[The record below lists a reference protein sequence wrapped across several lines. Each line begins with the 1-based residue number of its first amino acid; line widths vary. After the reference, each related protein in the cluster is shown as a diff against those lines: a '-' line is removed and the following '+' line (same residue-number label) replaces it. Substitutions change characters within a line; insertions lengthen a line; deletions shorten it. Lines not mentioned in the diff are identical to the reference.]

1 MKTTK
6 FLSKGSVVRII
17 STARKVSPTEVEP
30 AIKVLKSWG
39 LEVQLG
45 RNLYAEHNQFAG
57 TDDQRLQDLHSALDD
72 PTVEMIWCARGGYG
86 TVRLLDRIDW
96 TSFLRKPKL
105 VVGYSDV
112 TILLNHI
119 SEVLHVECL
128 HATMPINIKNL
139 LTAEDQQSITSLKQY
154 IFGVE
159 SQHKLL
165 QHPFTRKGDFTG
177 RVIGGNLSMIYSFL
191 GSNTQ
196 VDPKGKVLLIEDL
209 DEYLYHIDR
218 MMMNLRRNE
227 LFDGLAG
234 VLVGGLTDMNDNTI
248 PFGESA
254 EQIVRRHF
262 EDYDYPVY
270 FGVQIGHCSP
280 NLAIPIGGTVEVRNN
295 TLIVPR

>member
-17 STARKVSPTEVEP
+17 STARKISPSEVEP

-45 RNLYAEHNQFAG
+45 RNLYAEDNQFAG
-57 TDDQRLQDLHSALDD
+57 TDEQRLQDLQLALDD

-86 TVRLLDRIDW
+86 TVRLLDHLNW
-96 TSFLRKPKL
+96 TAFLQKPKL

-139 LTAEDQQSITSLKQY
+139 LTAEDQRSIMSLKNY
-154 IFGVE
+154 IFGIE
-159 SQHKLL
+159 AQHQLL
-165 QHPFTRKGDFTG
+165 QHSFTRKGDFSG
-177 RVIGGNLSMIYSFL
+177 RVIGGNLSMIYSFM
-191 GSNTQ
+191 GSDTKL
-196 VDPKGKVLLIEDL
+196 DPEGKVLLIEDL

-218 MMMNLRRNE
+218 MMMNLGRNK
-227 LFDGLAG
+227 LFEGLAG
-234 VLVGGLTDMNDNTI
+234 VLVGGLKDMNDNTI
-248 PFGESA
+248 PFGETA
-254 EQIVRRHF
+254 EEIVQRHF
-262 EDYDYPVY
+262 KDFNYPVY
-270 FGVQIGHCSP
+270 FGIQVGHCSP
-280 NLAIPIGGTVEVRNN
+280 NLALPIGGVVDVRDN
-295 TLIVPR
+295 TLIVRR